1 MGMEVAHDADD
12 RREQLALAEAQYE
25 ASSTI
30 YGSNDPVEILN
41 ALINFGAKAFSDAHL
56 GLLDPETQ
64 VLNIIAIRDA
74 NGVHSAQ
81 ATRSLNEYPAHETLS
96 AVEVLYVED
105 VASDP
110 FLTEPERASIK
121 ALNMSAM
128 LIIPLVVA
136 QRLIGLISFTNAR
149 PVTVSPLRLRAMR
162 NLGDQI
168 AVVFENQSLLRS
180 TATTLDEVQTL
191 YEINRAMLSAATP
204 LDILRVLRTQVAHD
218 ASMINYLS
226 VERSAQ
232 NPAEALILRST
243 IRPET
248 DSEENPEQIIP
259 GMDNLDAVFGKA
271 DSTGLLFIEEIDAQ
285 TPAIRTLFP
294 NNPPRSLIA
303 IIVREHGQIED
314 MIGVIYQQPHQF
326 DNRTRRLYNAVADQI
341 GIVMQNQRLLR
352 TAQANAEQLTR
363 QVRVLEGLNRL
374 SSGISNFRTEK
385 ELLDY
390 ASQSL
395 VDALGVDHV
404 GIVLF
409 EPSDNQGTVISE
421 YPVSQ
426 AVGSKVETRTSA
438 MTNTLRDHPER
449 PVIITDIGTDPL
461 IELETRGVL
470 RKLGVVSMMILALQV
485 SGEMIGSVGFDL
497 YARHVRF
504 TPEMVE
510 TARTMVAQIAI
521 GVQNIRLLTD
531 EQRRAEQLQRVS
543 TLGQAVQTTLR
554 MDSIINIMLTESS
567 QMIPTD
573 SMSIAFY
580 DAKYGQLRVVG
591 QFSEGKVSVDVQN
604 GPLLAM
610 DGTFVGQVW
619 QTQQMIVIA
628 DTHIIASIGQ
638 IQDPRLAA
646 WSFNQFDARLVRNI
660 SRMQDLSMRSVMVAP
675 INTRARQIGTVSL
688 GCYRPYSYA
697 EADQAIF
704 QQMINQFVVAIENAE
719 AYRQSE
725 RAAQNEALIN
735 EISTHLQQQGDIEE
749 MLRTAV
755 TELGA
760 ALNARA
766 GRIRLAVQPESGR
779 QVN

>member
-1 MGMEVAHDADD
+1 MEVAHDADD

-64 VLNIIAIRDA
+64 VLNIIAIRDS

-81 ATRSLNEYPAHETLS
+81 GTRSLNEYPAHETLS

-105 VASDP
+105 VESDP
-110 FLTEPERASIK
+110 FLTESERASIK

-136 QRLIGLISFTNAR
+136 QRLIGLISFTDAN

-180 TATTLDEVQTL
+180 TATTLDEVQML
-191 YEINRAMLSAATP
+191 YEINRAMLSAVTP
-204 LDILRVLRTQVAHD
+204 LDILRVLHTHLAHE

-226 VERSAQ
+226 VERSPQ
-232 NPAEALILRST
+232 NPTETLVIRST

-248 DSEENPEQIIP
+248 NSEESPDQIVP
-259 GMDNLDAVFGKA
+259 GIDNLDAVFGKA
-271 DSTGLLFIEEIDAQ
+271 ESTSLLFIEEIDPQAA
-285 TPAIRTLFP
+285 AIRSLFP

-314 MIGVIYQQPHQF
+314 MIGVVYQQPCQF
-326 DNRTRRLYNAVADQI
+326 DSRTRRLYTAVADQI

-352 TAQANAEQLTR
+352 TAQTSAEQLTR

-374 SSGISNFRTEK
+374 SSGISNFRAEK

-390 ASQSL
+390 AAQSL
-395 VDALGVDHV
+395 VDALDVDHV

-409 EPSDNQGTVISE
+409 ERGESYGMIVSE
-421 YPVSQ
+421 YPDGD
-426 AVGSKVETRTSA
+426 AVGSKVESRDS
-438 MTNTLRDHPER
+438 MLVKSLREHPDHPL
-449 PVIITDIGTDPL
+449 IIADITTDPL
-461 IELETRGVL
+461 IEPETRGIL
-470 RKLGVVSMMILALQV
+470 RRSGVVSRMFMALQL
-485 SGEMIGSVGFDL
+485 SDELIGTVGFDL
-497 YARHVRF
+497 YTRYLRF
-504 TPEMVE
+504 TPEMIE
-510 TARTMVAQIAI
+510 TARTMISQVAI
-521 GVQNIRLLTD
+521 GLQNIRLLTD

-543 TLGQAVQTTLR
+543 ALGQAVQATLR
-554 MDSIINIMLTESS
+554 IDSILNIMLTESS
-567 QMIPTD
+567 QVIPMD

-580 DAKYGQLRVVG
+580 DAQLGQLRIVG
-591 QFSEGKVSVDVQN
+591 QYSEGKVSIDVQN

-619 QTQQMIVIA
+619 QTQQMVVIA
-628 DTHIIASIGQ
+628 DTHVITSIGQ
-638 IQDPRLAA
+638 LQDPRLASWA
-646 WSFNQFDARLVRNI
+646 FNQFDERMVRNI

-675 INTRARQIGTVSL
+675 LNTRARQIGTVSL

-766 GRIRLAVQPESGR
+766 GRIRLAVQPDNGR